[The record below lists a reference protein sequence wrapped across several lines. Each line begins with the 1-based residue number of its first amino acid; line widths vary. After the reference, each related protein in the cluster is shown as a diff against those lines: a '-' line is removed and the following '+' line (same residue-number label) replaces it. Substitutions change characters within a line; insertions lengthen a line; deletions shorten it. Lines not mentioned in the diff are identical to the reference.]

1 MAKVRFQMFIEE
13 VQKEALEKIHQDS
26 GMPIAELVRTAINNF
41 LSERRKK
48 KEKPVDEIT
57 EKLLSIAGICKGGPP
72 DLADSIDEYL
82 YGIPRRK

>member
-13 VQKEALEKIHQDS
+13 SQKEALERIQQDS
-26 GMPIAELVRTAINNF
+26 GMSVAELVRTAINNF
-41 LSERRKK
+41 LSERRRK

-72 DLADSIDEYL
+72 DLADNHDHYL
-82 YGIPRRK
+82 YGFPKKK

>member
-13 VQKEALEKIHQDS
+13 SQKEALERIQQDS

-41 LSERRKK
+41 LSERRRK

-72 DLADSIDEYL
+72 DLADNHDHYL
-82 YGIPRRK
+82 YGFPKKK